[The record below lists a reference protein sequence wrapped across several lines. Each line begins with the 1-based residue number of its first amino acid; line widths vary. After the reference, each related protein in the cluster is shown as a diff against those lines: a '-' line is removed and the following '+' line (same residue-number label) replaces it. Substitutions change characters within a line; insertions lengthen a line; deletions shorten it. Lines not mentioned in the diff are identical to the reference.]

1 MENLSGF
8 QKEFMETLADIQE
21 NCVQIALSQ
30 KDNQSLE
37 SSYYDITSETI
48 IRIMELIDGYSN
60 RYSNQN
66 VGRLKVVCEK
76 SGESLK
82 DNPYIEL
89 HDVVCNYLKGVD

>member
-1 MENLSGF
+1 MSNLSSF

-30 KDNQSLE
+30 KGNQSLE
-37 SSYYDITSETI
+37 NSYYDITFETI

-60 RYSNQN
+60 QN
-66 VGRLKVVCEK
+66 IGRLKVVCEK

>member
-1 MENLSGF
+1 MKNLNRF
-8 QKEFMETLADIQE
+8 QKEFMETLADVQE

-30 KDNQSLE
+30 DDNQFLE
-37 SSYYDITSETI
+37 NKYYEITSEII
-48 IRIMELIDGYSN
+48 IRIMEIIDGYSN
-60 RYSNQN
+60 PNI
-66 VGRLKVVCEK
+66 GRLTVTCEK

>member
-1 MENLSGF
+1 MSNLSSF

-30 KDNQSLE
+30 KENQSLE
-37 SSYYDITSETI
+37 NSYYDITSETI

-60 RYSNQN
+60 QN
-66 VGRLKVVCEK
+66 IGRLKVVCEK
-76 SGESLK
+76 TGEILK

>member
-1 MENLSGF
+1 MDNLSSF

-30 KDNQSLE
+30 KENQSLE
-37 SSYYDITSETI
+37 NSYYDITSETI

-60 RYSNQN
+60 QN
-66 VGRLKVVCEK
+66 IGRLKVVCEK
-76 SGESLK
+76 TGEILK

>member
-1 MENLSGF
+1 MSNLSSF

-30 KDNQSLE
+30 KGNQSLE
-37 SSYYDITSETI
+37 NSYYEITFETI

-60 RYSNQN
+60 QN
-66 VGRLKVVCEK
+66 IGRLKVVCEK

>member
-1 MENLSGF
+1 MDNLNGF
-8 QKEFMETLADIQE
+8 QKEFMETLADVQE

-30 KDNQSLE
+30 NDDQFLE
-37 SSYYDITSETI
+37 NKYYEITSE
-48 IRIMELIDGYSN
+48 IMEIIDGYGN
-60 RYSNQN
+60 PNI
-66 VGRLKVVCEK
+66 GRLTVTCDK